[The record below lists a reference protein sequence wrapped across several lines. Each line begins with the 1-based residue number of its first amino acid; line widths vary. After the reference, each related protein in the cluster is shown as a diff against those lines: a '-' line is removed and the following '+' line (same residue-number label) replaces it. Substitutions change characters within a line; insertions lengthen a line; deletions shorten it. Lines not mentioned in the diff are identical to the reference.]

1 MALQKKMAGSR
12 KSKKLKLRMMNGFK
26 NKKNNEHS
34 TLNVASFRKPQYM
47 RAA

>member
-12 KSKKLKLRMMNGFK
+12 KSMKLKLRMMNGFK
-26 NKKNNEHS
+26 NKKTQEHS